1 MAVVS
6 KLEKIR
12 DYFCGCPYLK
22 DGMFNIDYLGNEAIQ
37 YAIVSQINASPVIK
51 RYTDGEKLMQYPF
64 SFMSVEQYSSDIL
77 DQISAS
83 GFYEQLEKWINEQND
98 IGNLPDIPNIQSI
111 EVLAPG
117 YLFDVYGTGMA
128 KYEIQCRVTY
138 LEY

>member
-1 MAVVS
+1 MAVES
-6 KLEKIR
+6 KIEKIR
-12 DYFCGCPYLK
+12 DYFCKCPYLK
-22 DGMFNIDYLGNEAIQ
+22 DGQFNIDYLGNEAIQ
-37 YAIVSQINASPVIK
+37 YAIVSQINSSPVVK
-51 RYTDGEKLMQYPF
+51 RYTDGEQLKQFLF
-64 SFMSVEQYSSDIL
+64 SFMSVEQYSQDML

-83 GFYEQLEKWINEQND
+83 GFYEQLEAWIEEQNK
-98 IGNLPDIPNIQSI
+98 IGNLPGIPKATGI